1 MALIISNLQLLA
13 SVKFGGMAVCLNKLN
28 WHKGEMGSMRK
39 VGLQHEL
46 KLLRDWI
53 AVREIFAAKNGI
65 ALVLH
70 NLSLIVHFIS
80 F

>member
-1 MALIISNLQLLA
+1 
-13 SVKFGGMAVCLNKLN
+13 
-28 WHKGEMGSMRK
+28 MGSMRK

-65 ALVLH
+65 ALDLH
-70 NLSLIVHFIS
+70 NLSLILHFIS